1 MAKQAKVWDG
11 TQWIEILSNAGKAVY
26 YQDAEP
32 TIANDGDIWI
42 DANDEI
48 VGSTGATGAAG
59 TNGTNGATGPA
70 GDPTLV
76 LGSTVAAPK
85 TANYPFVI
93 GDESELFIFSS
104 ASALVAQIPTNAS
117 QAFAV
122 GTQINIMR
130 YGTGALTVAAV
141 TPGTTTV
148 RATPG
153 ATLRAQYSTATCIK
167 IATDEWV
174 VVGDLS

>member
-11 TQWIEILSNAGKAVY
+11 TQWVEVLSNAGKAVY
-26 YQDAEP
+26 YQAAEP

-42 DANDEI
+42 DSNDEI

-59 TNGTNGATGPA
+59 PTGPTGPTGPA

-76 LGSTVAAPK
+76 IPTPFK
-85 TANYPFVI
+85 TATYTFAS
-93 GDESELFIFSS
+93 GDESELIIFNS
-104 ASALVAQIPTNAS
+104 ASALVAQIPTDATFN
-117 QAFAV
+117 FAI
-122 GTQINIMR
+122 GTQINILR
-130 YGTGALTVAAV
+130 YGAGALTVAAV

-148 RATPG
+148 RVTPS

-167 IATDEWV
+167 IAANEWLL
-174 VVGDLS
+174 VGDLS

>member
-11 TQWIEILSNAGKAVY
+11 TQWVEVLSNAGKAVY
-26 YQDAEP
+26 YQDAIP

-42 DANDEI
+42 DSNDEI
-48 VGSTGATGAAG
+48 VGSTGATGAA
-59 TNGTNGATGPA
+59 GTNGATGPA

-93 GDESELFIFSS
+93 GDESKLFIFSS

-117 QAFAV
+117 QEFAV

-141 TPGTTTV
+141 TSGTTTV
-148 RATPG
+148 RATPS